1 MGDIIYHH
9 PKNKCSTLKDSSV
22 QLDAKENLREADQS
36 EVNEWAV
43 SLKRPITFL
52 VKRKQENIASLVD
65 DNIKCDHLKID
76 IEQSYEKK
84 NQTMKHLRFI
94 TLSYKRKVE

>member
-1 MGDIIYHH
+1 M
-9 PKNKCSTLKDSSV
+9 
-22 QLDAKENLREADQS
+22 QLDAKENLREADYF

-43 SLKRPITFL
+43 SLKRPNTFL

-76 IEQSYEKK
+76 IEQSYEKN

-94 TLSYKRKVE
+94 TLRYKRKEE

>member
-1 MGDIIYHH
+1 M
-9 PKNKCSTLKDSSV
+9 
-22 QLDAKENLREADQS
+22 QLDAKENLREADYF

-43 SLKRPITFL
+43 SLKRPNTFL

-76 IEQSYEKK
+76 IEQSYEEKTR
-84 NQTMKHLRFI
+84 Q
-94 TLSYKRKVE
+94 LSIYASLH

>member
-1 MGDIIYHH
+1 M
-9 PKNKCSTLKDSSV
+9 
-22 QLDAKENLREADQS
+22 QLDAKENLREVDYS

-52 VKRKQENIASLVD
+52 VKRKQENIASLVV

-76 IEQSYEKK
+76 IEQSYETKD
-84 NQTMKHLRFI
+84 QTMKHLCFI
-94 TLSYKRKVE
+94 ALSYQRKKE

>member
-1 MGDIIYHH
+1 M
-9 PKNKCSTLKDSSV
+9 
-22 QLDAKENLREADQS
+22 QLDAKENLREADYF

-52 VKRKQENIASLVD
+52 VKRKQENIASLVV

-76 IEQSYEKK
+76 IE
-84 NQTMKHLRFI
+84 
-94 TLSYKRKVE
+94 